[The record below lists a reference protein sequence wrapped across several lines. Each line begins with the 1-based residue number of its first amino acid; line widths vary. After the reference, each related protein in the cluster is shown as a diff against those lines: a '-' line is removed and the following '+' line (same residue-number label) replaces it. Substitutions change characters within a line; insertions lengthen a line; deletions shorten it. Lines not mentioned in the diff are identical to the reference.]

1 MKRDTP
7 SVPRSLP
14 ALRRVGASWLMLL
27 CWLTGTPLVPG
38 LTTLLAMADRGHPV
52 AVQLAA
58 EGIQVVLCHD
68 CVKSPSHRHGIIAQ
82 ALALIAERPA
92 EGHPD
97 HVIQFAASSV
107 SQRAS
112 AFTLTQATGAPAPEL
127 VPASDLRPCPAPL
140 ASVPEGHPRPPPDAS
155 GLLPSLRSTVLLV

>member
-1 MKRDTP
+1 
-7 SVPRSLP
+7 
-14 ALRRVGASWLMLL
+14 MLL

-38 LTTLLAMADRGHPV
+38 LTTLLAMADRNHHV

-58 EGIQVVLCHD
+58 EGIQLVLCRD
-68 CVKSPSHRHGIIAQ
+68 CVNSPSHRHGIIAQ

-112 AFTLTQATGAPAPEL
+112 APAIAPAPDS
-127 VPASDLRPCPAPL
+127 PAPEFFPPFDLRPCAAPL
-140 ASVPEGHPRPPPDAS
+140 TSVPAAHPRPPPDAS
-155 GLLPSLRSTVLLV
+155 GLLSSLRSTVLLI